1 MQRQCMHAT
10 GHLQLL
16 RKHLINSLMP
26 FNLHLPRKGR
36 RHHGHLEVR
45 LRIRRHA
52 VLVTLV
58 LHLKNAGVE
67 RLIQLGFNCILHF
80 HYFLTP
86 QFALYVVAI
95 SLSLKRLWASA
106 SQKCVCQGWQHQ
118 APMDGFTASFGKPTP
133 AAATSR
139 ANRLLQN
146 KQPPNLDTQQPNSH
160 IPHHS
165 KSRQNN
171 TKTCSS
177 KSPKNPALA
186 EPLPPPSPAPTK
198 KARAGSAVATAVK
211 LRP

>member
-106 SQKCVCQGWQHQ
+106 SQKCVLPG
-118 APMDGFTASFGKPTP
+118 M
-133 AAATSR
+133 AT
-139 ANRLLQN
+139 
-146 KQPPNLDTQQPNSH
+146 
-160 IPHHS
+160 
-165 KSRQNN
+165 
-171 TKTCSS
+171 
-177 KSPKNPALA
+177 
-186 EPLPPPSPAPTK
+186 PSPHGWVHGVFWEADARSRHLQSKQSTTEQAAPE
-198 KARAGSAVATAVK
+198 
-211 LRP
+211 P